1 MKAILF
7 KILTDTVLKNLI
19 LKLAKEG
26 AKRTSTPY
34 DDLAVEV
41 VEKVLSGDVI
51 DVITKDHKK

>member
-51 DVITKDHKK
+51 DVITKDNKK

>member
-1 MKAILF
+1 MKGILF

-51 DVITKDHKK
+51 DVITKDNKK

>member
-51 DVITKDHKK
+51 DVLTKDNKK

>member
-19 LKLAKEG
+19 LQLAKEG

-51 DVITKDHKK
+51 DVITKDNKK